1 MTQERE
7 NVLNSIKTCNEM
19 AKYHENEKKKALYE
33 LELLEKQLKK
43 YDDNIKQAQE
53 MAEALASMAMQ
64 WDEEFKPC
72 LQVSLPL
79 LPAPEPEPEPVNHQF
94 ICKQES
100 ESESKPDLSSSES
113 LHAPAPAHE
122 PINHQFL
129 NHQELRRQF
138 LNHQI
143 NKYEVMKKISEIHT
157 GENPN
162 AGWKVAELYR
172 TFCQYVGNDINIY
185 KAEEAH
191 EGYDCYA
198 AFRTL
203 VYELCVS
210 SMQHWFGQASK
221 RKQFGEIAHPMFY
234 NPINARKNQQNRWLT
249 AARGGLYYYHPNLT
263 IDNWNE
269 SQFGPLP
276 TPEELDGAE
285 RIRNDPTTKIRGKRR
300 TFNN

>member
-7 NVLNSIKTCNEM
+7 NVLNSIKSCKKRAEQ
-19 AKYHENEKKKALYE
+19 YENQKKEVLYE
-33 LELLEKQLKK
+33 LELLEKTLKK
-43 YDDNIKQAQE
+43 MNDNAQQE
-53 MAEALASMAMQ
+53 LKEACASMAISMAMQ
-64 WDEEFKPC
+64 
-72 LQVSLPL
+72 L
-79 LPAPEPEPEPVNHQF
+79 LPPAPEPEPEPEPEPVNHQF
-94 ICKQES
+94 IRSNQES
-100 ESESKPDLSSSES
+100 ESKSESKSDTSSSES
-113 LHAPAPAHE
+113 SPPTYE
-122 PINHQFL
+122 QV

-143 NKYEVMKKISEIHT
+143 NKYEVMTKISEIHT

-191 EGYDCYA
+191 ERYDCYA

-221 RKQFGEIAHPMFY
+221 RKQFGEIASPMFY
-234 NPINARKNQQNRWLT
+234 NPTNARKNQHNRWLA